1 MEDTTIDTSGETS
14 LLAGA
19 DPTPASNEA
28 PAQPSTDAATTEPL
42 THAPPATGWV
52 NPDGTFGDKW
62 LDALPEDV
70 ADYKTSVKNF
80 KSVPDLVKALG
91 NANAL
96 IGKKLGVP
104 SEQSTP
110 EEVAAFR
117 KAMGVPE
124 SLEEYKFAPDA
135 LPEGMTWS
143 DEMAKPYAEIA
154 YKHSIPPSAMKEL
167 VAQHAKTEMF
177 KLEAIQATYEK
188 QRTEAVQ
195 ALQKEWGGE
204 FTKNIG
210 LAKQAA
216 KLAGVDANSHGFSD
230 PEVVRGFVRMA
241 AMMSEDKVGRSMG
254 SADFMTGSA
263 RAKDIMSNPDNAW
276 HKRYMEGDREAA
288 ALVTSL
294 LKQG

>member
-1 MEDTTIDTSGETS
+1 MDETIDTSGETS
-14 LLAGA
+14 LLAAA
-19 DPTPASNEA
+19 DSTNASPEAQAQPAAETT
-28 PAQPSTDAATTEPL
+28 QPSTPS
-42 THAPPATGWV
+42 TGWV

-62 LDALPEDV
+62 LDALPDDV
-70 ADYKTSVKNF
+70 ADYKDTLSKY
-80 KSVPDLVKALG
+80 KSVPDMAKALA

-104 SEQSTP
+104 NEKSSP

-117 KAMGVPE
+117 RAMGVPD
-124 SLEEYKFAPDA
+124 SLEEYKFAPDS

-143 DEMAKPYAEIA
+143 DDMAKPYAEIA
-154 YKHSIPPSAMKEL
+154 HKHGIPPSAMKEL
-167 VAQHAKTEMF
+167 VAQHAKSEMF
-177 KLEAIQATYEK
+177 KMEAIQATFEK

-195 ALQKEWGGE
+195 TLQKEWGNDFG
-204 FTKNIG
+204 KNIG

-241 AMMSEDKVGRSMG
+241 QMMSEDKVGRSMG
-254 SADFMTGSA
+254 GTEFMTGAA
-263 RAKDIMSNPDNAW
+263 RAKDIMSNPENSW

>member
-1 MEDTTIDTSGETS
+1 MEDTNIDTSDETS
-14 LLAGA
+14 LLAAA
-19 DPTPASNEA
+19 DPTPASPEA
-28 PAQPSTDAATTEPL
+28 PAPPTPAAETPTQPS
-42 THAPPATGWV
+42 TGWV

-70 ADYKTSVKNF
+70 QDYKDTLSKY
-80 KSVPDLVKALG
+80 KSVPDMAKALA

-104 SEQSTP
+104 NENSTP
-110 EEVAAFR
+110 EEVSAFR

-143 DEMAKPYAEIA
+143 DDFAKPFAEVA
-154 YKHSIPPSAMKEL
+154 HKHSIPPGAMREL
-167 VAQHAKTEMF
+167 ANQFANYERHKF
-177 KLEAIQATYEK
+177 EAIQATYEK
-188 QRTEAVQ
+188 QRTDSVQ
-195 ALQKEWGGE
+195 TLQKEWGGE

-216 KLAGVDANSHGFSD
+216 KMAGVDANSHGFSD

-241 AMMSEDKVGRSMG
+241 HMMSEDRVGRSMG
-254 SADFMTGSA
+254 GTEFLTGTA
-263 RAKDIMSNPDNAW
+263 RAKDIMSNPENAW

>member
-1 MEDTTIDTSGETS
+1 MEDTIDTSSEQS
-14 LLAGA
+14 LLDTGA
-19 DPTPASNEA
+19 DSTNAAA
-28 PAQPSTDAATTEPL
+28 PAAAETTTTTTQPSTPS
-42 THAPPATGWV
+42 TGWV

-62 LDALPEDV
+62 LDALPDD
-70 ADYKTSVKNF
+70 AKDYKDTLAKY
-80 KSVPDLVKALG
+80 KSVPDMAKALA

-104 SEQSTP
+104 NEKSSP

-117 KAMGVPE
+117 RAMGVPE
-124 SLEEYKFAPDA
+124 SLEEYKFAPDS

-143 DEMAKPYAEIA
+143 DDMAKPYAEIA
-154 YKHSIPPSAMKEL
+154 HKHGIPPSAMKEL

-195 ALQKEWGGE
+195 SLQKEWGNDFG
-204 FTKNIG
+204 KNIG

-216 KLAGVDANSHGFSD
+216 KMAGVDANSHGFSD

-241 AMMSEDKVGRSMG
+241 QMMSEDKIGRSMG
-254 SADFMTGSA
+254 GTEFMTGAA
-263 RAKDIMSNPDNAW
+263 RAKDIMSNPENAW
-276 HKRYMEGDREAA
+276 HKRYMEGDKEAA

>member
-1 MEDTTIDTSGETS
+1 MEDTNIDTSDETS
-14 LLAGA
+14 LLAAA
-19 DPTPASNEA
+19 DPTPASPEA
-28 PAQPSTDAATTEPL
+28 PAPPTPAAETPTQPS
-42 THAPPATGWV
+42 TGWV

-70 ADYKTSVKNF
+70 QDYKDTLSKY
-80 KSVPDLVKALG
+80 KSVPDMAKALA

-104 SEQSTP
+104 NEKSTP
-110 EEVAAFR
+110 EEVSAFR

-143 DEMAKPYAEIA
+143 DDFAKPFAEVA
-154 YKHSIPPSAMKEL
+154 HKHSIPPGAMREL
-167 VAQHAKTEMF
+167 ANQFANYERHKF
-177 KLEAIQATYEK
+177 EAIQATYEK
-188 QRTEAVQ
+188 QRTDSVQ
-195 ALQKEWGGE
+195 TLQKEWGGE

-216 KLAGVDANSHGFSD
+216 KMAGVDANSHGFSD

-241 AMMSEDKVGRSMG
+241 HMMSEDRVGRSMG
-254 SADFMTGSA
+254 GTEFLTGTA
-263 RAKDIMSNPDNAW
+263 RAKDIMSNPENAW

>member
-14 LLAGA
+14 LLAAA
-19 DPTPASNEA
+19 DTPPASPEAPAPPTPAAET
-28 PAQPSTDAATTEPL
+28 PAQPS
-42 THAPPATGWV
+42 TGWV

-70 ADYKTSVKNF
+70 KDYKDTLAKY
-80 KSVPDLVKALG
+80 KSVPDMAKALA

-104 SEQSTP
+104 NEKSSP
-110 EEVAAFR
+110 EEVSAFR
-117 KAMGVPE
+117 RAMGVPE

-143 DEMAKPYAEIA
+143 DEFAKPFAEVA
-154 YKHSIPPSAMKEL
+154 HKHNIPPGAMKEL
-167 VAQHAKTEMF
+167 ANQFANYERHKF
-177 KLEAIQATYEK
+177 EAIQATYEK

-195 ALQKEWGGE
+195 TLQKEWGGE
-204 FTKNIG
+204 FNKNIG

-216 KLAGVDANSHGFSD
+216 KMAGVDANSHGFSD

-241 AMMSEDKVGRSMG
+241 HMMSEDRVGRSMG
-254 SADFMTGSA
+254 GTEFLTGAA
-263 RAKDIMSNPDNAW
+263 RAKDIMSNPENAW

>member
-1 MEDTTIDTSGETS
+1 MEETIDTSSEQS
-14 LLAGA
+14 LLDTGA
-19 DPTPASNEA
+19 DSTNADSSASSQPAAETNT
-28 PAQPSTDAATTEPL
+28 QPST
-42 THAPPATGWV
+42 GYV
-52 NPDGTFGDKW
+52 NPDGTFADKW
-62 LDALPEDV
+62 LDALPED
-70 ADYKTSVKNF
+70 AKDYKDTLAKY
-80 KSVPDLVKALG
+80 KSVPDMAKALA

-104 SEQSTP
+104 NEKSSP

-117 KAMGVPE
+117 RAMGVPE
-124 SLEEYKFAPDA
+124 SIEEYKFAPDS

-143 DEMAKPYAEIA
+143 DDMAKPYAEIA
-154 YKHSIPPSAMKEL
+154 HKHGIPPSAMKEL

-195 ALQKEWGGE
+195 GLQKEWGNDFG
-204 FTKNIG
+204 KNIG

-241 AMMSEDKVGRSMG
+241 QMMSEDKVGRSMG
-254 SADFMTGSA
+254 GTEFMTGAA
-263 RAKDIMSNPDNAW
+263 RAKDIMSNSENAW

>member
-1 MEDTTIDTSGETS
+1 MEDTIDTSGETS
-14 LLAGA
+14 LLAAA
-19 DPTPASNEA
+19 DNTSASPEAQAQPAA
-28 PAQPSTDAATTEPL
+28 GTTQPSTPS
-42 THAPPATGWV
+42 TGWV

-62 LDALPEDV
+62 LDALPDDV
-70 ADYKTSVKNF
+70 KDYKDTLSKY
-80 KSVPDLVKALG
+80 KSVPDMAKALA

-104 SEQSTP
+104 NEKSSP

-117 KAMGVPE
+117 RAMGVPE
-124 SLEEYKFAPDA
+124 KIEEYNFAPDS

-143 DEMAKPYAEIA
+143 DDMAKPYAEIA
-154 YKHSIPPSAMKEL
+154 HKHGIPPAAMKEL
-167 VAQHAKTEMF
+167 VNQHAKTEAF
-177 KLEAIQATYEK
+177 KMEAIQATFEK

-195 ALQKEWGGE
+195 ALQKEWGNDFG
-204 FTKNIG
+204 KNIG

-241 AMMSEDKVGRSMG
+241 QMMSEDKVGRSMG
-254 SADFMTGSA
+254 GTEFMTGAA
-263 RAKDIMSNPDNAW
+263 RAKDIMSNPENTW

>member
-1 MEDTTIDTSGETS
+1 MEDTIDTSGETS
-14 LLAGA
+14 LLAAA
-19 DPTPASNEA
+19 DNTSASPDAQAQPAADTST
-28 PAQPSTDAATTEPL
+28 QPSTPS
-42 THAPPATGWV
+42 TGWV

-62 LDALPEDV
+62 LDALPDD
-70 ADYKTSVKNF
+70 AKDYKDTLSKY
-80 KSVPDLVKALG
+80 KSVPDMAKALA
-91 NANAL
+91 NANQL

-104 SEQSTP
+104 NEKSSP
-110 EEVAAFR
+110 EELAAFR
-117 KAMGVPE
+117 RAMGVPD

-143 DEMAKPYAEIA
+143 DDMAKPYAEIA
-154 YKHSIPPSAMKEL
+154 HKHGIPPSAMKEL

-177 KLEAIQATYEK
+177 KMEAIQATFEK

-195 ALQKEWGGE
+195 TLQKEWGTDFG
-204 FTKNIG
+204 KNIG

-241 AMMSEDKVGRSMG
+241 QMMSEDKVGRSMG
-254 SADFMTGSA
+254 GTEFMTGAA
-263 RAKDIMSNPDNAW
+263 RAKDIMSNPDNTW

>member
-1 MEDTTIDTSGETS
+1 MEETTVDTSGETS
-14 LLAGA
+14 LLAAA
-19 DPTPASNEA
+19 DNASPEAQAQPAAE
-28 PAQPSTDAATTEPL
+28 PATQPSTPS
-42 THAPPATGWV
+42 TGWV

-62 LDALPEDV
+62 LDALPAD
-70 ADYKTSVKNF
+70 AKDYKDTLSKY
-80 KSVPDLVKALG
+80 KSVPDMAKALA
-91 NANAL
+91 NANQL

-104 SEQSTP
+104 NEKSSP
-110 EEVAAFR
+110 DEVAAFR
-117 KAMGVPE
+117 KAMGIPE

-143 DEMAKPYAEIA
+143 DDMAKPYAEIA
-154 YKHSIPPSAMKEL
+154 HKHGIPPTAMKAL
-167 VAQHAKTEMF
+167 VEQHAKSEMF

-195 ALQKEWGGE
+195 TLQKEWGNDFG
-204 FTKNIG
+204 KNIG

-216 KLAGVDANSHGFSD
+216 KIAGVDANSHGFSD
-230 PEVVRGFVRMA
+230 PEVVRGFVRLSQ
-241 AMMSEDKVGRSMG
+241 MMSEDKVGRSMG
-254 SADFMTGSA
+254 GTEFMTGSA
-263 RAKDIMSNPDNAW
+263 RAKDIMSNPENSW

>member
-1 MEDTTIDTSGETS
+1 MEDTIDTSGETS
-14 LLAGA
+14 LLAAA
-19 DPTPASNEA
+19 DNTSASPEAQAQPAAETT
-28 PAQPSTDAATTEPL
+28 QPSTPS
-42 THAPPATGWV
+42 TGWV

-62 LDALPEDV
+62 LDALPDDV
-70 ADYKTSVKNF
+70 KDYKDTLSKY
-80 KSVPDLVKALG
+80 KSVPDMAKALA

-104 SEQSTP
+104 NEKSSP

-117 KAMGVPE
+117 RAMGVPE
-124 SLEEYKFAPDA
+124 KIEEYNFAPDS

-143 DEMAKPYAEIA
+143 DDMAKPYAEIA
-154 YKHSIPPSAMKEL
+154 HKHGIPPAAMKEL
-167 VAQHAKTEMF
+167 VNQHAKTEAF
-177 KLEAIQATYEK
+177 KMEAIQATFEK

-195 ALQKEWGGE
+195 ALQKEWGNDFG
-204 FTKNIG
+204 KNIG

-241 AMMSEDKVGRSMG
+241 QMMSEDKVGRSMG
-254 SADFMTGSA
+254 GTEFMTGAA
-263 RAKDIMSNPDNAW
+263 RAKDIMSNPENTW

>member
-14 LLAGA
+14 LLAAA
-19 DPTPASNEA
+19 DNTSASPEAQAQPAAETT
-28 PAQPSTDAATTEPL
+28 QPSTPS
-42 THAPPATGWV
+42 TGWV

-62 LDALPEDV
+62 LDALPDD
-70 ADYKTSVKNF
+70 AKDYKDTLAKY
-80 KSVPDLVKALG
+80 KSVPDMAKALA

-104 SEQSTP
+104 NEKSSP

-117 KAMGVPE
+117 RAMGVPE
-124 SLEEYKFAPDA
+124 SLEEYKFAPDS

-143 DEMAKPYAEIA
+143 DDMAKPYAEIA
-154 YKHSIPPSAMKEL
+154 HKHGIPPAAMKEL
-167 VAQHAKTEMF
+167 VTQHAKTEMF

-188 QRTEAVQ
+188 QRTEAV
-195 ALQKEWGGE
+195 ATLQKEWGNDFG
-204 FTKNIG
+204 KNIG

-241 AMMSEDKVGRSMG
+241 QMMSEDKVGRSMG
-254 SADFMTGSA
+254 GTEFMTGAA
-263 RAKDIMSNPDNAW
+263 RAKDIMSNPDNTW